1 MRDKEGL
8 AALNP
13 ERGNVGHRR
22 FGGIRR
28 IFFLANS
35 EISPYLKDLTEE
47 LRIIEKLCFTFLISK
62 CRR

>member
-1 MRDKEGL
+1 MRDKEEL

-28 IFFLANS
+28 IFWANS
-35 EISPYLKDLTEE
+35 EISPYLKDLTGE